1 MKLFL
6 AQLNNIVGDIEGN
19 LNKAIDVLQDAKKL
33 DSDLVIFSELF
44 LSGYP
49 PEDLVLKKSFVSAC
63 KNALD
68 SLITYSE
75 EKELGVIIGLPIYEK
90 NKLFN
95 AAAVIDKG
103 QLIGFSKKVNLP
115 NYSVFYEKRVFS
127 KNNTPEI
134 FNFRGIKLGVPI
146 CEDIWMDNVCKE
158 LKDKGCEL
166 IISPNGSPF
175 DKYKI
180 NQRKTIIE
188 DRVTEVKTPFVY
200 VNQFGGQDELVFDG
214 SSLVM
219 NGNKEVVFEAPSW
232 EENTSVVEFNVSAKK
247 FNDLPFE
254 KAQVSDLENIY
265 MAMVIGLRDYVAKN
279 NFPGVILGLSG
290 GIDSA
295 FCAAVAV
302 DALGKDKVNAYML
315 PSVYTSKNSLDDA
328 KDCAKRLEI
337 HLDSIPISNTFLS
350 LEDSLEELFKGLPT
364 DITEEN
370 LQSRIRGTILMAI
383 SNKIGKMLI
392 TTGNKSEVSVGY
404 STLYGDMN
412 GGFNPIK
419 DIYKTE
425 LYALANWRNLNVPK
439 NVLLT
444 KKNIIPETIISKEP
458 TAELR
463 DNQKDSDSLPSYD
476 QLDQILEGLVE
487 YELSTDEL
495 EKKGFSRDEIK
506 KVEQEIDKLKKSAP
520 EKISKIAIDTSS
532 ELLKKLIGAEINNSS
547 ISAIVNDLSKK
558 NGIKYYG
565 N

>member
-115 NYSVFYEKRVFS
+115 NYSVFDEKRVFN

-134 FNFRGIKLGVPI
+134 FNFRGIKLGIPI

-158 LKDKGCEL
+158 LKDQGCEL

-265 MAMVIGLRDYVAKN
+265 MAMVIGLKDYVAKN

-337 HLDSIPISNTFLS
+337 HLDSIPIGNTFLS

-487 YELSTDEL
+487 YELSTNEL
-495 EKKGFSRDEIK
+495 ERKGFSRDEIK
-506 KVEQEIDKLKKSAP
+506 KVENLLYVSEYKRRQSAP
-520 EKISKIAIDTSS
+520 GVKISLRNFGRDRRYPITNKYRDKS
-532 ELLKKLIGAEINNSS
+532 E
-547 ISAIVNDLSKK
+547 
-558 NGIKYYG
+558 
-565 N
+565 

>member
-115 NYSVFYEKRVFS
+115 NYSVFDEKRVFS

-134 FNFRGIKLGVPI
+134 FNFRGIKLGIPI

-158 LKDKGCEL
+158 LKDQGCEL

-265 MAMVIGLRDYVAKN
+265 MAMVIGLRDYVTKN

-487 YELSTDEL
+487 YELSTNEL
-495 EKKGFSRDEIK
+495 ENKGFSRDEIK
-506 KVEQEIDKLKKSAP
+506 KVENLLYVSEYKRRQSAP
-520 EKISKIAIDTSS
+520 GVKISLRNFGRDRRYPITNKYRDKS
-532 ELLKKLIGAEINNSS
+532 E
-547 ISAIVNDLSKK
+547 
-558 NGIKYYG
+558 
-565 N
+565 

>member
-115 NYSVFYEKRVFS
+115 NYSVFDEKRVFS

-134 FNFRGIKLGVPI
+134 FNFRGIKLGIPI

-158 LKDKGCEL
+158 LKDQGCEL

-265 MAMVIGLRDYVAKN
+265 MAMVIGLRDYVTKN

-487 YELSTDEL
+487 YELSRNEL
-495 EKKGFSRDEIK
+495 ESKGFSRDEIK
-506 KVEQEIDKLKKSAP
+506 KVENLLYVSEYKRRQSAP
-520 EKISKIAIDTSS
+520 GVKISLRNFGRDRRYPITNKYRDKS
-532 ELLKKLIGAEINNSS
+532 E
-547 ISAIVNDLSKK
+547 
-558 NGIKYYG
+558 
-565 N
+565 

>member
-115 NYSVFYEKRVFS
+115 NYSVFDEKRVFN

-134 FNFRGIKLGVPI
+134 FNFRGIKLGIPI
-146 CEDIWMDNVCKE
+146 CEDIWMDHVCKE
-158 LKDKGCEL
+158 LKDQGCEL

-214 SSLVM
+214 SSLAM

-265 MAMVIGLRDYVAKN
+265 MAMVIGLRYYVTKN

-328 KDCAKRLEI
+328 KDCAKRHEI
-337 HLDSIPISNTFLS
+337 HLDSIPISNTFLA
-350 LEDSLEELFKGLPT
+350 LEDSLEDLFKGLPT

-487 YELSTDEL
+487 YELSTNEL

-506 KVEQEIDKLKKSAP
+506 KVENLLYVSEYKRRQSAP
-520 EKISKIAIDTSS
+520 GVKISLRNFGRDRRYPITNKYRDKS
-532 ELLKKLIGAEINNSS
+532 E
-547 ISAIVNDLSKK
+547 
-558 NGIKYYG
+558 
-565 N
+565 

>member
-75 EKELGVIIGLPIYEK
+75 EKELGLIIGLPIYEK

-115 NYSVFYEKRVFS
+115 NYSVFDEKRVFN

-134 FNFRGIKLGVPI
+134 FNFRGIKLGIPI

-158 LKDKGCEL
+158 LKDQGCEL

-188 DRVTEVKTPFVY
+188 DRVTEVKIPFVY

-265 MAMVIGLRDYVAKN
+265 MAMVIGLKDYVAKN

-487 YELSTDEL
+487 YELSTNEL

-506 KVEQEIDKLKKSAP
+506 KVENLLYVSEYKRRQSAP
-520 EKISKIAIDTSS
+520 GVKISLRNFGRDRRYPITNKYRDKS
-532 ELLKKLIGAEINNSS
+532 E
-547 ISAIVNDLSKK
+547 
-558 NGIKYYG
+558 
-565 N
+565 

>member
-115 NYSVFYEKRVFS
+115 NYSVFDEKRVFN

-134 FNFRGIKLGVPI
+134 FNFRGIKLGIPI

-158 LKDKGCEL
+158 LKDQGCEL

-188 DRVTEVKTPFVY
+188 DRVTEVKIPFVY

-265 MAMVIGLRDYVAKN
+265 MAMVIGLRDYVTKN

-487 YELSTDEL
+487 YELSTNEL
-495 EKKGFSRDEIK
+495 ENKGFSRDEIK
-506 KVEQEIDKLKKSAP
+506 KVENLLYVSEYKRRQSAP
-520 EKISKIAIDTSS
+520 GVKISLRNFGRDRRYPITNKYRDKS
-532 ELLKKLIGAEINNSS
+532 E
-547 ISAIVNDLSKK
+547 
-558 NGIKYYG
+558 
-565 N
+565 

>member
-115 NYSVFYEKRVFS
+115 NYSVFDEKRVFN

-134 FNFRGIKLGVPI
+134 FNFRGIKLGIPI

-158 LKDKGCEL
+158 LKDQGCEL

-337 HLDSIPISNTFLS
+337 HLDSIPIGNTFLS

-487 YELSTDEL
+487 YELSTNEL

-506 KVEQEIDKLKKSAP
+506 KVENLLYVSEYKRRQSAP
-520 EKISKIAIDTSS
+520 GVKISLRNFGRDRRYPITNKYRDKS
-532 ELLKKLIGAEINNSS
+532 E
-547 ISAIVNDLSKK
+547 
-558 NGIKYYG
+558 
-565 N
+565 

>member
-115 NYSVFYEKRVFS
+115 NYSVFDEKRVFS

-146 CEDIWMDNVCKE
+146 CEDIWMDNVCNE
-158 LKDKGCEL
+158 LKDQGCEL

-188 DRVTEVKTPFVY
+188 DRVTEIKIPFVY

-214 SSLVM
+214 SSLVI

-254 KAQVSDLENIY
+254 KAQLSDLENIY

-337 HLDSIPISNTFLS
+337 RLDSIPISNTFLS
-350 LEDSLEELFKGLPT
+350 LEDSLEEIFKGLPT

-439 NVLLT
+439 NILLT

-463 DNQKDSDSLPSYD
+463 DNQKDSDSLPPYD

-487 YELSTDEL
+487 YELSTNEL

-506 KVEQEIDKLKKSAP
+506 KVENLLYVSEYKRRQSAP
-520 EKISKIAIDTSS
+520 GVKISLRNFGRDRRYPITNKYRDKS
-532 ELLKKLIGAEINNSS
+532 E
-547 ISAIVNDLSKK
+547 
-558 NGIKYYG
+558 
-565 N
+565 

>member
-68 SLITYSE
+68 SLVTYSE
-75 EKELGVIIGLPIYEK
+75 EKELGLIIGLPIYEK

-115 NYSVFYEKRVFS
+115 NYSVFDEKRVFS
-127 KNNTPEI
+127 KNNIPEN
-134 FNFRGIKLGVPI
+134 FNFRGIKLGIPI

-158 LKDKGCEL
+158 LKDQGCEL

-265 MAMVIGLRDYVAKN
+265 MAMVIGLKDYVAKN

-337 HLDSIPISNTFLS
+337 HLDSIPIGNTFLS

-487 YELSTDEL
+487 YELSTNEL

-506 KVEQEIDKLKKSAP
+506 KVENLLYVSEYKRRQSAP
-520 EKISKIAIDTSS
+520 GVKISLRNFGRDRRYPITNKYRDKS
-532 ELLKKLIGAEINNSS
+532 E
-547 ISAIVNDLSKK
+547 
-558 NGIKYYG
+558 
-565 N
+565 

>member
-103 QLIGFSKKVNLP
+103 QLIGFSKKINLP
-115 NYSVFYEKRVFS
+115 NYSVFDEKRVFN

-134 FNFRGIKLGVPI
+134 FNFRGIKLGIPI

-158 LKDKGCEL
+158 LKDQGCEL

-265 MAMVIGLRDYVAKN
+265 MAMVIGLRDYVTKN

-487 YELSTDEL
+487 YELSTNEL

-506 KVEQEIDKLKKSAP
+506 KVENLLYVSEYKRRQSAP
-520 EKISKIAIDTSS
+520 GVKISLRNFGRDRRYPITNKYRDKS
-532 ELLKKLIGAEINNSS
+532 E
-547 ISAIVNDLSKK
+547 
-558 NGIKYYG
+558 
-565 N
+565 

>member
-115 NYSVFYEKRVFS
+115 NYSVFDEKRVFS

-134 FNFRGIKLGVPI
+134 FNFRGIKLGIPI

-158 LKDKGCEL
+158 LKDQGCEL

-265 MAMVIGLRDYVAKN
+265 MAMVIGLRDYVTKN

-487 YELSTDEL
+487 YELSTNEL

-506 KVEQEIDKLKKSAP
+506 KVENLLYVSEYKRRQSAP
-520 EKISKIAIDTSS
+520 GVKISLRNFGRDRRYPITNKYRDKS
-532 ELLKKLIGAEINNSS
+532 E
-547 ISAIVNDLSKK
+547 
-558 NGIKYYG
+558 
-565 N
+565 

>member
-115 NYSVFYEKRVFS
+115 NYSVFDEKRVFS

-134 FNFRGIKLGVPI
+134 FNFRGIKLGIPI

-158 LKDKGCEL
+158 LKDQGCEL

-214 SSLVM
+214 SSLAM

-265 MAMVIGLRDYVAKN
+265 MAMVIGLRDYVTKN

-487 YELSTDEL
+487 YELSTNEL
-495 EKKGFSRDEIK
+495 ESKGFSRDEIK
-506 KVEQEIDKLKKSAP
+506 KVENLLYVSEYKRRQSAP
-520 EKISKIAIDTSS
+520 GVKISLRNFGRDRRYPITNKYRDKS
-532 ELLKKLIGAEINNSS
+532 E
-547 ISAIVNDLSKK
+547 
-558 NGIKYYG
+558 
-565 N
+565 